1 MSVSMECTLSVVDSP
16 LMSVSMECTLT
27 VVESLP

>member
-16 LMSVSMECTLT
+16 LMSVSMECTLS
-27 VVESLP
+27 VVE